1 MTDFLV
7 RQNGSVTKNGSPFHS
22 EHDVEW
28 KTFPLAEL
36 DPSSETVYTIQWS
49 QTTEQ
54 QAQSGGIFVDAPHV
68 SARTG
73 GPTWWWSEQMRK
85 WSPDNI
91 DMFVFAPVCSQ
102 TMTVRFTSNTT
113 YIITSNVS
121 GEVFEHAYECA
132 PSKGTVRLMYHFDPS
147 MTNEHRINVSAQAVD
162 LWDRLVH
169 VEGLVQSIRTQ
180 DDIIQQW
187 MNQGY
192 MYDNDDLRKWSTKYG
207 QCISTIG
214 TAIGTT
220 EVDVDRIR
228 AHFDEVYGET
238 RREIARLKDVLGV
251 LKTYPELGMSIL
263 EVDEVIKSK
272 EAVMDLRRHVVD
284 KSIQDL
290 ELFSELLTCTANSTL
305 AVNERTKHIQR
316 IYDDMPTFK

>member
-7 RQNGSVTKNGSPFHS
+7 RQNGSVTKDNSLFHS
-22 EHDVEW
+22 KDDVEW

-54 QAQSGGIFVDAPHV
+54 QAQSGGIFVDAPNV

-73 GPTWWWSEQMRK
+73 GPTWWWSERTHK

-132 PSKGTVRLMYHFDPS
+132 PSKGLVRLMYHFDPT
-147 MTNEHRINVSAQAVD
+147 MTNEHRIHVSVQTVD
-162 LWDRLVH
+162 LWARLSHVERLVRTI
-169 VEGLVQSIRTQ
+169 GTQ
-180 DDIIQQW
+180 DDAIQQW

-192 MYDNDDLRKWSTKYG
+192 MYDNDDLRKWTMKYA

-214 TAIGTT
+214 GEIGTT
-220 EVDVDRIR
+220 ENDVDSIR
-228 AHFDEVYGET
+228 AHFDRICNES
-238 RREIARLKDVLGV
+238 RREITKLKEVLGL
-251 LKTYPELGMSIL
+251 LKTYPELGMSIM
-263 EVDEVIKSK
+263 EVEEVIKSK
-272 EAVMDLRRHVVD
+272 EALLEQRRNVVD

-290 ELFSELLTCTANSTL
+290 ELFLELLTCTANSTL
-305 AVNERTKHIQR
+305 AVNERTRHIQR